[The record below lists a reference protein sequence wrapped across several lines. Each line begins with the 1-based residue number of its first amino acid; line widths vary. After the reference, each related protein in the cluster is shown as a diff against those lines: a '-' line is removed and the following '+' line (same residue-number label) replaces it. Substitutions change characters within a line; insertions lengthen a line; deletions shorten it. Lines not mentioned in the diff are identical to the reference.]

1 MTVKPHEELVYKK
14 KNKNLMGN
22 HPCDPKRNRC
32 QSKVSIQKIFLLDK
46 ALDSGPERFYHM
58 VFFQV
63 IKLIDDSSRQN
74 SYNSAENNAV
84 YFKIEDKF
92 TERFILI
99 EEKKSRYIQGKC
111 MECRNK
117 KTGTYQKTHEL

>member
-1 MTVKPHEELVYKK
+1 
-14 KNKNLMGN
+14 
-22 HPCDPKRNRC
+22 
-32 QSKVSIQKIFLLDK
+32 
-46 ALDSGPERFYHM
+46 M